1 MVYVRHTVP
10 LYQSG
15 DLHVYL
21 SCSAGNGIKCR
32 WHVDQSTYSL
42 MEQQVCF
49 VHVGNQLVSAQW
61 RLVAKYLLHGLK
73 QLLYILRLSNWMM
86 LGYVT
91 LWTIELLFA
100 WENVLWFL
108 WCHIWFWACAI
119 KIDCEKYLE
128 KVNRYLQCRLK
139 LSPGWGAVSR
149 QLSCWCYYS
158 WRLQATRFVA
168 RCLCHSCGNSSPVPS
183 GHALFEYSL
192 KVINPINEW
201 FQNFQYLWSATV

>member
-1 MVYVRHTVP
+1 
-10 LYQSG
+10 
-15 DLHVYL
+15 
-21 SCSAGNGIKCR
+21 
-32 WHVDQSTYSL
+32 
-42 MEQQVCF
+42 
-49 VHVGNQLVSAQW
+49 
-61 RLVAKYLLHGLK
+61 
-73 QLLYILRLSNWMM
+73 MM

-91 LWTIELLFA
+91 LWTIELFFS

-158 WRLQATRFVA
+158 WRLQATRFAA

-183 GHALFEYSL
+183 GHAPFEYSL
-192 KVINPINEW
+192 KVINPIKWVISKLSVFMVGNGVVFCGPERFLGGTHTFW
-201 FQNFQYLWSATV
+201 CSWNA